1 MNHHLCHWELLSVFE
16 GRMKDDATLRENKI
30 AKGSKIM
37 VVGST
42 VTDVLAVNEPARKP
56 VQGTEKVES
65 SSSKEPL
72 CRQKV
77 KRDVDIRVA
86 RIRTCVTK

>member
-1 MNHHLCHWELLSVFE
+1 
-16 GRMKDDATLRENKI
+16 MKDDATLRENKVT
-30 AKGSKIM
+30 KGAKIM

-56 VQGTEKVES
+56 VKTNEKVEA

-72 CRQKV
+72 SRQKV
-77 KRDVDIRVA
+77 R
-86 RIRTCVTK
+86 CGL